1 MQESTQTRPISLPG
15 VWEEADK
22 DLFVKHYCGGS
33 AFIEAQF
40 YGDTVRLRGKV
51 SGLMGGVMYATQTLA
66 TFSVQ
71 TNDIESISHAI
82 ESLERLF
89 KDKIEQGGPA
99 TVRKFTVIGVD
110 EVTFHVTADHVW
122 AHSPGSALIN
132 AAEIRKDQS
141 VDLLAAVPGWYNEG
155 IDTAFLHGQA
165 FSGVEE
171 LRARHGQPLF
181 ELTPEKI
188 RAVLSAYAL
197 RVTDTQGRSFAQMS
211 VDLLDDLDR
220 CEIVSAA
227 MQAPHPELIE
237 QHGCN
242 AIKDALVRKGVLE
255 F

>member
-1 MQESTQTRPISLPG
+1 MQVSTQIRSTSLPG
-15 VWEEADK
+15 VWEEAERDF
-22 DLFVKHYCGGS
+22 FVKHYSGGS

-40 YGDTVRLRGKV
+40 YGDTVRLRAKV
-51 SGLMGGVMYATQTLA
+51 SGVLGGVMHATETLA
-66 TFSVQ
+66 TFSVR
-71 TNDIESISHAI
+71 TDDDESIAQAI
-82 ESLERLF
+82 DSLERLL

-110 EVTFHVTADHVW
+110 QATSDVTADQVW
-122 AHSPGSALIN
+122 AHSPGSALVS

-155 IDTAFLHGQA
+155 VDVAFVDGQA
-165 FSGVEE
+165 FGGIEA
-171 LRARHGQPLF
+171 LRAEHGDPIY
-181 ELTPEKI
+181 ELTSEKI
-188 RAVLSAYAL
+188 FAVLNDYAL
-197 RVTDTQGRSFAQMS
+197 RVADTQGQSFAQMS

-237 QHGCN
+237 QHGFN
-242 AIKDALVRKGVLE
+242 AIKDALVKKGVLE